1 MDAEKKTKWQ
11 LEHEKKVIER
21 SKSMKAL
28 TENQL
33 QAVKEAHRILKN
45 VLINISDVEDI
56 YLSDIRDMNESMW
69 KLEHQFNL
77 YEKEND

>member
-1 MDAEKKTKWQ
+1 MTEKKTKWQ

-21 SKSMKAL
+21 SKGMKAL